1 MKPWRRLRS
10 EDIVRDRWLAVRA
23 DSCALPNGVV
33 LDPYYVV
40 EENDWVHVFAQD
52 ERGQILVIEQYR
64 YAADTVCVE
73 LPGGVIDDGEAPLVA
88 AQRELLEE
96 TGYAAREWTPV
107 ATLFANPARQT
118 NRLHVFLARGLIR
131 QAEQALDASEE
142 IAFSFATVEQIQ
154 TMIASAR
161 FSQSMHIASFYLAL
175 EACK

>member
-10 EDIVRDRWLAVRA
+10 QDIVRDRWLAVRA
-23 DSCALPNGVV
+23 DTCALPNGVV

-52 ERGQILVIEQYR
+52 AHGQILVIRQYR

-118 NRLHVFLARGLIR
+118 NRLHVFLARDLRR
-131 QAEQALDASEE
+131 QADQTLDASED
-142 IAFSFATVEQIQ
+142 IAVSFASVAEIR
-154 TMIASAR
+154 TMIAQSV
-161 FSQSMHIASFYLAL
+161 FSQSLHIASFYLAL